1 MLYYSTN
8 PSVTTV
14 CSLRE
19 KVERIANKVMNTSAF
34 SYARNELYR
43 NSHYSSSSF
52 EQDVKDMVARELRL
66 NKDDRAKKLSSLH
79 NAVVK
84 HIVRKFC

>member
-19 KVERIANKVMNTSAF
+19 KVERIANKVMGTSAF

-43 NSHYSSSSF
+43 NNHYSSSSF

-66 NKDDRAKKLSSLH
+66 NKDDRAKKLSSLSK
-79 NAVVK
+79 AVVK
-84 HIVRKFC
+84 RIVQQFC

>member
-8 PSVTTV
+8 PSVPTI

-19 KVERIANKVMNTSAF
+19 KVERIANKVMGTSAF
-34 SYARNELYR
+34 SCARNELYR

-66 NKDDRAKKLSSLH
+66 NKDDRAKKLSSLSK
-79 NAVVK
+79 AVVK
-84 HIVRKFC
+84 RIVQQFC